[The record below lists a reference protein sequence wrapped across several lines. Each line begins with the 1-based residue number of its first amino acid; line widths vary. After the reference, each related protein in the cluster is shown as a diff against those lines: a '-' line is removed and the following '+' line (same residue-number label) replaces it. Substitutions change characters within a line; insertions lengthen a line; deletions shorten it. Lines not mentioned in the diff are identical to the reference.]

1 MPVGRLFAR
10 GVQAAGFH
18 ALMIHL
24 PHYGARRTGDREPDA
39 KQLFQLLRQA
49 IADVRRARD
58 AAVALPHV
66 DPQHIAVQG
75 TSLGGF
81 VVATSA
87 SLDRGFQSVHI
98 MLAGGNLY
106 DVLMNGRRE
115 TAEARQRLEKQG
127 LTGDK
132 LKALLW
138 RIEPTRIAHRL
149 DPQRTWLY
157 SADEDPVVPI
167 ANALALARAAGLD
180 ASHHIRVAANH
191 HTAIIYFPVI
201 LQQLSDQLRT
211 LVKTDQSAD

>member
-1 MPVGRLFAR
+1 
-10 GVQAAGFH
+10 
-18 ALMIHL
+18 
-24 PHYGARRTGDREPDA
+24 
-39 KQLFQLLRQA
+39 
-49 IADVRRARD
+49 
-58 AAVALPHV
+58 
-66 DPQHIAVQG
+66 
-75 TSLGGF
+75 
-81 VVATSA
+81 
-87 SLDRGFQSVHI
+87 